1 MRFRKRHLWW
11 LLAPV
16 LLALLLMARQ
26 GFIYSQQQTA
36 IREIE
41 RLGGRVLTTHGE
53 PAWLLWLTGNRSFRM
68 FEKATVV
75 NLSETAITDADLDH
89 LAKLNGLER
98 LNLGETEITDTGL
111 EHLEMLTGLKALD
124 LSGTQITGKGL
135 EHLSNL
141 TNLEYLYLA
150 GTQIADV
157 DLHYLDGL
165 LKIRHLDVAGTAV
178 TIEGVEEI
186 KRQTPGVEV
195 QR

>member
-1 MRFRKRHLWW
+1 MKFRKRHLWW

-26 GFIYSQQQTA
+26 GLVHAQQQTA
-36 IREIE
+36 IRDIE
-41 RLGGRVLTTHGE
+41 RIGGRVLTTHGE
-53 PAWLLWLTGNRSFRM
+53 PAWLLWLTGNRSFHV

-75 NLSETAITDADLDH
+75 NLSETGITDADLGH

-111 EHLEMLTGLKALD
+111 EHLERLTGFKALD
-124 LSGTQITGKGL
+124 LSGTPITGKGL
-135 EHLSNL
+135 ERLANL

-150 GTQIADV
+150 GTQVGDG
-157 DLHYLDGL
+157 DLHHLYGL
-165 LKIRHLDVAGTAV
+165 SKLRHLDVTATAV

-186 KRQTPGVEV
+186 RRHLPDVEV
-195 QR
+195 KL

>member
-26 GFIYSQQQTA
+26 GLVHAQQQTA

-53 PAWLLWLTGNRSFRM
+53 PNWLLWVNGNRSFRV

-75 NLSETAITDADLDH
+75 NLSETAITDADLAH

-98 LNLGETEITDTGL
+98 LNLGETEITDAGL
-111 EHLEMLTGLKALD
+111 APLERLTGLKALD
-124 LSGTQITGKGL
+124 LSRTQITGTGL
-135 EHLSNL
+135 EHLANL
-141 TNLEYLYLA
+141 TKLEYLYLA
-150 GTQIADV
+150 GTQVDDG
-157 DLHYLDGL
+157 DLHHLNGL
-165 LKIRHLDVAGTAV
+165 MMLRHLDVGGTAV
-178 TIEGVEEI
+178 TTGRVEEM
-186 KRQTPGVEV
+186 KRLIPGVEV
-195 QR
+195 EW